1 MRPFVRFGNLLK
13 FSRPQ
18 NVIKFNASSFF
29 CCWLCESDHGHLF
42 VFFVGTVVCAG
53 MWFVSCVCVDAAC

>member
-18 NVIKFNASSFF
+18 NVIKFNASS
-29 CCWLCESDHGHLF
+29 L
-42 VFFVGTVVCAG
+42 FFVVGSVNLTTVICLWALLCVWGCG
-53 MWFVSCVCVDAAC
+53 LCHVCV